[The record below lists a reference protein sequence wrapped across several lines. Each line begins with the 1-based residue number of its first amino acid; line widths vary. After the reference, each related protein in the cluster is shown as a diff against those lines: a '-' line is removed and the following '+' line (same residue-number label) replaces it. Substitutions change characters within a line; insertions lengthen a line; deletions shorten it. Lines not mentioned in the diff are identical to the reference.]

1 YEGSDVLAYPERAL
15 GATYFKRAVKEWE
28 RAVAVAAGP
37 PPTQHQQ
44 HQAPPYI
51 PQQQQFTDY
60 ELGMAASTYVQ
71 HVRMDWG
78 LPHFSPQL
86 IAASTRLLEHQ
97 NHVQDTWSE
106 YWQRHPPAPHH
117 DADDLER
124 ELEEALD
131 QIPEES
137 PTRFFSAGGSSSH
150 PGQ

>member
-1 YEGSDVLAYPERAL
+1 
-15 GATYFKRAVKEWE
+15 
-28 RAVAVAAGP
+28 GP
-37 PPTQHQQ
+37 PPAQHQQ

-86 IAASTRLLEHQ
+86 MAAVQAYLRSTPAPPYNHQYPEQADLTGHFQRQSTRLVEHQ

-106 YWQRHPPAPHH
+106 YRQRHPPTPH
-117 DADDLER
+117 D
-124 ELEEALD
+124 
-131 QIPEES
+131 
-137 PTRFFSAGGSSSH
+137 
-150 PGQ
+150 